1 MEALTAVAGA
11 CLAVYDMAKSIDRG
25 ITISE
30 IVLLEK
36 TGGRSGPY
44 VRREQKA

>member
-11 CLAVYDMAKSIDRG
+11 CLAIYDMAKSIDRS
-25 ITISE
+25 ITIAE

-36 TGGRSGPY
+36 RGGRSGRY
-44 VRREQKA
+44 VRPEA